1 MLGHCDAKRKAR
13 IGQWDIRNPVLVS
26 LQTHIEDLATSIS
39 SLLHFASCFF
49 CNNIRS
55 SHQKFTGGFP
65 SGCVWVPTCV
75 QYTEAS
81 QDSGIINYTVSNSWT
96 GRTERV
102 SSLRDCKISTCE
114 IKLNIASLGV

>member
-1 MLGHCDAKRKAR
+1 MLGHCGAMRRAR
-13 IGQWDIRNPVLVS
+13 IGQWDIRNPVLLS
-26 LQTHIEDLATSIS
+26 LQTHIEDLATSTS
-39 SLLHFASCFF
+39 PLFHFARCLL

-55 SHQKFTGGFP
+55 SHQKLTGRFP

-81 QDSGIINYTVSNSWT
+81 RDSGIINYTVSNSWN
-96 GRTERV
+96 GGTERV
-102 SSLRDCKISTCE
+102 SSWRDCKLSTCE